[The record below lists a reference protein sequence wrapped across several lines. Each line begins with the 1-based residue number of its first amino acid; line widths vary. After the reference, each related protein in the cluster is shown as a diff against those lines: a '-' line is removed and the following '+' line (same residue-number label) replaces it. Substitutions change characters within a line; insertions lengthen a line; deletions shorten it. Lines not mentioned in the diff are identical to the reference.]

1 MIKWYDAQRS
11 EELRLTFELDLQHLV
26 GVLNNVSIR
35 PEGMAGAVH
44 TDLQAKV
51 GLWGETRE
59 GGR

>member
-1 MIKWYDAQRS
+1 MLQFNKIKWYGAQRS
-11 EELRLTFELDLQHLV
+11 SWTEELRLTFELDLQHLV

-51 GLWGETRE
+51 GL
-59 GGR
+59 